1 MSDFQDETR
10 SEPAELAVEE
20 QEEPGMTDDEIDAL
34 EADPDQNPEPEPEPE
49 AFSEA
54 VGEKRAKSLE
64 GLRKHVT
71 RRLGEI
77 FGDDAVGLVECP
89 VCTYWSMPGW
99 VPPVE
104 MPEEVKATILHL
116 VGQHAPTD
124 YRKDNYSRV
133 CDECGGLGE
142 TATGSL
148 VQGQAYL
155 PCIPCYARGWIAVGP
170 ERAGGLRAVQN
181 GPGLTLTHAV
191 EPAAVQYAPP
201 PADTPEISELKRAG
215 YVVIPPMAPIGGKG

>member
-1 MSDFQDETR
+1 MSDFQDETIE
-10 SEPAELAVEE
+10 EPAEPAVEE
-20 QEEPGMTDDEIDAL
+20 PGDFEASLMGTDDEISLEGFVEATDANL
-34 EADPDQNPEPEPEPE
+34 EV
-49 AFSEA
+49 FSEA

-155 PCIPCYARGWIAVGP
+155 PCYACSARGWIAVGP

-181 GPGLTLTHAV
+181 GPGLAAVHAV

-215 YVVIPPMAPIGGKG
+215 YVVIPPMAPINA